1 MLFVLGEDADRP
13 EQGGFVKKPLRAKG
27 HALTMEWSGE
37 RGVES
42 SSTGICRC
50 GWTESA
56 SNQDEVR
63 NEYRFHLM
71 RVLGI
76 EVAP

>member
-1 MLFVLGEDADRP
+1 VSRKGVGMSKVRIPRVLH
-13 EQGGFVKKPLRAKG
+13 AKG
-27 HALTMEWSGE
+27 RALTLKWSGE

-42 SSTGICRC
+42 SSTGICHC

-56 SNQDEVR
+56 SSQDEVR
-63 NEYRFHLM
+63 NEYRFHLT

-76 EVAP
+76 SIDEVSP

>member
-1 MLFVLGEDADRP
+1 MVRIP
-13 EQGGFVKKPLRAKG
+13 RVLRAKG
-27 HALTMEWSGE
+27 HALTLEWSGE

-42 SSTGICRC
+42 SSTGVCHC

-56 SNQDEVR
+56 SSQDEVR

-76 EVAP
+76 SVDEVSP

>member
-1 MLFVLGEDADRP
+1 MAEADMS
-13 EQGGFVKKPLRAKG
+13 KLRAKG
-27 HALTMEWSGE
+27 HALTIEWSGE

-42 SSTGICRC
+42 SSTGTCRC

-76 EVAP
+76 SINEVSR

>member
-1 MLFVLGEDADRP
+1 MS
-13 EQGGFVKKPLRAKG
+13 LRAKG
-27 HALTMEWSGE
+27 HALTIEWSGE
-37 RGVES
+37 SGIES
-42 SSTGICRC
+42 SSTGTCRC

-56 SNQDEVR
+56 SNQYEVR

-76 EVAP
+76 SSDKAAS